1 MIQLPDLRK
10 SIVKQAQLVDQDL
23 ENNYFNGM
31 KYCTTDY
38 VLGSLNQA

>member
-23 ENNYFNGM
+23 KKGILM
-31 KYCTTDY
+31 
-38 VLGSLNQA
+38 V

>member
-23 ENNYFNGM
+23 ENNYFHGI
-31 KYCTTDY
+31 KYCTSDM
-38 VLGSLNQA
+38 S